1 MHSPSPPFT
10 LHRSFAYARQLRDE
24 REAARKRL
32 VGELEERRF
41 RLQSDVLRQRQSQV
55 TAERVALDR
64 LSQLEDK
71 RRIAEAEAA
80 EKTAALEALE
90 REQARHADRAR
101 VEAEARRRLVEETR
115 VMLEGQVA
123 ARAQLTA
130 AELAHRAAVEAA
142 ELDEVKVALAARR
155 DAEARRRVEARDEY
169 LRLQESNRADLSA
182 RRAAAEAGELCSG
195 DALHARGN
203 LLPLSCR
210 SYPCRESRRCGAPP

>member
-1 MHSPSPPFT
+1 
-10 LHRSFAYARQLRDE
+10 LRRSFAYARQLRDE
-24 REAARKRL
+24 REVARKRL

-155 DAEARRRVEARDEY
+155 DAEARRRVDARDEY

-182 RRAAAEAGELCSG
+182 RRAVAEAGELCSR
-195 DALHARGN
+195 D
-203 LLPLSCR
+203 PLQH
-210 SYPCRESRRCGAPP
+210 EM

>member
-1 MHSPSPPFT
+1 MR
-10 LHRSFAYARQLRDE
+10 RSFAYARQLRDE

-123 ARAQLTA
+123 ARTQLTA

-182 RRAAAEAGELCSG
+182 RRAVAEAGEFCNR
-195 DALHARGN
+195 D
-203 LLPLSCR
+203 PLR
-210 SYPCRESRRCGAPP
+210 HKEA